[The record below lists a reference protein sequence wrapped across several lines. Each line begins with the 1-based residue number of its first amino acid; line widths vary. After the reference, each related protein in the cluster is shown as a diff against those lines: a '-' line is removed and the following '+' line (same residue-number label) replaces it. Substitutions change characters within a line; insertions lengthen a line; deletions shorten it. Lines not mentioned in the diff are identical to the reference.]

1 MGFNLSGWWGL
12 PKPLWKMMEWKSVG
26 IIISNIWTKTCSKP
40 PTSYDMSNKKTHVTT
55 LESQGLLRCY
65 HTLEKIWHM
74 NTYDKIHRNHQVIA
88 FSFAGAGFWMDF
100 ATILCESEQ
109 LEPKFLWKTWPSC
122 PLTWPWLGPDLALT
136 WPWLGHLGLSD
147 PSGQC
152 ATHLRMELRM
162 ELEKLTR
169 YLWENERLG
178 SL

>member
-1 MGFNLSGWWGL
+1 MGA
-12 PKPLWKMMEWKSVG
+12 
-26 IIISNIWTKTCSKP
+26 TKTPLKNDGVKVSWDYYFQYMDKNMFQ
-40 PTSYDMSNKKTHVTT
+40 TTNQLWYVEQKTHVTT

-74 NTYDKIHRNHQVIA
+74 NTYSYDKIHRNHQVTA
-88 FSFAGAGFWMDF
+88 FFSPVQDF
-100 ATILCESEQ
+100 TTILCELEQ

-122 PLTWPWLGPDLALT
+122 PLT

>member
-1 MGFNLSGWWGL
+1 
-12 PKPLWKMMEWKSVG
+12 MEWKSVG

-122 PLTWPWLGPDLALT
+122 PLTWPWLGPDLAILASQILLGNVPLT
-136 WPWLGHLGLSD
+136 SAWNSVWNSKNWRDISGKMNGLAACN
-147 PSGQC
+147 P
-152 ATHLRMELRM
+152 T
-162 ELEKLTR
+162 
-169 YLWENERLG
+169 
-178 SL
+178 